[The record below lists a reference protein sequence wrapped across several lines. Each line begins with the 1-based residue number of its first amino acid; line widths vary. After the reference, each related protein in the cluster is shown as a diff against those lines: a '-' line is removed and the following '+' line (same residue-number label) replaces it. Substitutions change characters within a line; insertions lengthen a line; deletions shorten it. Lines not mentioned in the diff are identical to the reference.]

1 MVKRSQAFSS
11 PITRELLELV
21 QREVEL
27 LSRGRTA
34 AAMDGKLAH
43 HATLLCCCFRSLL
56 NPYYSTLK

>member
-43 HATLLCCCFRSLL
+43 HAIL
-56 NPYYSTLK
+56 